1 MGTQGGCRLGPRPN
15 PGGLGPWANPRWLG
29 FRSEFGPKRFGGLGP
44 CSDPRELGDGLGPL
58 SDRRGL
64 GSCPNPRL
72 LGFGSWPDPRGL
84 GIGACPNP
92 GGLGVG
98 SGGDP
103 RELGDGSMSGSKGVG
118 SISRPKLVGVWVL
131 RCPDLRGLGLSVSGP
146 KRVGGSIHVWTQ
158 KSWGLNPSVIRSKG
172 FRSFR
177 IWS

>member
-1 MGTQGGCRLGPRPN
+1 MLGPKGAGGWVGSVVRPK
-15 PGGLGPWANPRWLG
+15 GAE
-29 FRSEFGPKRFGGLGP
+29 SVSQPKVVGVWVVARP
-44 CSDPRELGDGLGPL
+44 K
-58 SDRRGL
+58 
-64 GSCPNPRL
+64 
-72 LGFGSWPDPRGL
+72 

-131 RCPDLRGLGLSVSGP
+131 RCPDLKGLGLSISGS
-146 KRVGGSIHVWTQ
+146 KGVGGSIHVWTQ
-158 KSWGLNPSVIRSKG
+158 KSWDLNPSVIRSKG